1 MEKKKKK
8 RRKERQHKTNW
19 GTKTNGVKKGE
30 AEKTKRKKKDKN
42 STQLASG
49 LITRR

>member
-1 MEKKKKK
+1 MEKKKK

-30 AEKTKRKKKDKN
+30 AEKTKRKKKIKIALN
-42 STQLASG
+42 WQAG
-49 LITRR
+49 L